1 MRRVL
6 AVILL
11 WLATAAAGL
20 AQEAPGQAPGQSPGQ
35 SPGGQDFSGLARL
48 DVTQSRIVA
57 MQAGGV
63 EITLYL
69 SQPVP
74 WRVFTLD
81 APRRL
86 VLDFREVDWRGAE
99 AAQMVEGL
107 AAESLRFGAL
117 RPGWSRMILD
127 LAGPLA
133 VAEAGMAVGATDGTA
148 TLRVVLEPVPDVQFR
163 ARAGAPPVAPGWQE
177 AVLPAPRDP
186 LGPPPT
192 REDGVLVVAI
202 DPGHGGIDPGAAR
215 EGVVEAQL
223 MLALGLELAEA
234 VNRSGTMRAVLT
246 RQQDVFVPLSERM
259 TIARAVGAEVLLSL
273 HADALEEFEAATGA
287 SVYTLSREA
296 ADSASERMAERHNR
310 GDLLAGLDLTGQDD
324 TVATVLMDMAWLETG
339 PAAARLADALVLGMD
354 EAGAAMNS
362 RPRREG
368 PLAVLNA
375 ADFPSVL
382 IEVGFLS
389 SERDRERLSTP
400 EGRAPIVA
408 GIVAGL
414 TAWAADE
421 AVRRELLRQ

>member
-1 MRRVL
+1 MLVWL
-6 AVILL
+6 VTAV
-11 WLATAAAGL
+11 AGL
-20 AQEAPGQAPGQSPGQ
+20 AQEAPGQASVGQG
-35 SPGGQDFSGLARL
+35 FSGLARL
-48 DVTQSRIVA
+48 DVTQSRVVA
-57 MQAGGV
+57 TEAGGV

-99 AAQMVEGL
+99 AAEMAVGL
-107 AAESLRFGAL
+107 PAESLRFGAL

-148 TLRVVLEPVPDVQFR
+148 TLRVVLEPVHEAQFS
-163 ARAGAPPVAPGWQE
+163 ARAGAPPAEPGWADAERPGPQ
-177 AVLPAPRDP
+177 DP
-186 LGPPPT
+186 LGPPPE
-192 REDGVLVVAI
+192 RDDGVLVVAI

-215 EGVVEAQL
+215 EGAVEAEL

-246 RQQDVFVPLSERM
+246 RQADVFVPLSERM
-259 TIARAVGAEVLLSL
+259 TIARAAGAEVLLSL
-273 HADALEEFEAATGA
+273 HADALEENEAARGA

-296 ADSASERMAERHNR
+296 LDTASTRMAERHER
-310 GDLLAGLDLTGQDD
+310 GDLLAGLDLSGQDD
-324 TVATVLMDMAWLETG
+324 TVATVLMDLARQETG
-339 PAAARLADALVLGMD
+339 PAALRLADALVAAMAQ
-354 EAGAAMNS
+354 AGAEMNS

-382 IEVGFLS
+382 IEAGFLS
-389 SERDRERLSTP
+389 SRADRERLSTP
-400 EGRAPIVA
+400 EGRAPVVA
-408 GIVAGL
+408 GILAGL
-414 TAWAADE
+414 ETWAAEE
-421 AVRRELLRQ
+421 AVRRDLLRQ